1 MGALSKLDASD
12 NSMFGK
18 GDKAGITAWADA
30 LKANTSITE
39 LNLAKNG
46 ITANDTK
53 ILAPA
58 ISDNEALTS
67 LNLASNS
74 IGGYKDT
81 SFPYEC
87 HIQLQKVP
95 LLFWVVLLF

>member
-1 MGALSKLDASD
+1 
-12 NSMFGK
+12 MFGK
-18 GDKAGITAWADA
+18 GDTAGITAWADA

-58 ISDNEALTS
+58 ISDNGALT
-67 LNLASNS
+67 NLTF
-74 IGGYKDT
+74 GEK
-81 SFPYEC
+81 
-87 HIQLQKVP
+87 Q
-95 LLFWVVLLF
+95 VVTMTTEMTEANFSGKLKPCEAQIVAAFLPKCT

>member
-1 MGALSKLDASD
+1 
-12 NSMFGK
+12 MFGK
-18 GDKAGITAWADA
+18 KDKASVTAWAEA

-58 ISDNEALTS
+58 IGDNGALTKLNMSSNGISGRVLGLTNLLTEMADGHRPFIELDLSGNS
-67 LNLASNS
+67 L
-74 IGGYKDT
+74 IPGET
-81 SFPYEC
+81 T
-87 HIQLQKVP
+87 V
-95 LLFWVVLLF
+95 